1 MYVTLNISTTGIRL
15 LSVKGRY
22 VTKWGEASLAPGLV
36 RDGLILQ
43 PPAVGEAIDALLK
56 ETKIPGERVITC
68 LTGLMFTYRFLTL
81 PRMKT
86 AFQDEAVQRAAR
98 KEIPLPLEELYLSW
112 QPIGIRQNE
121 QDFFVVGVARNLV
134 DAMVQTLA
142 VASVEPYLMD
152 LKPLALARA
161 ANRGEAIV
169 VSLEPDCFDIVLVV
183 KGLPVIMYTASP
195 RWEGAT
201 LDENARQLVDELLK
215 TVSFYNNSHPEEP
228 ISSTTP
234 LLLTGELAPEATT
247 VRLIQDESGY
257 VVEPLVPQLQ
267 FPADLPVASYAANMG
282 LALKKIPSGTAAKG
296 GITSFHDINVNVLSG
311 KYRKAR
317 ARPVSMKRILSL
329 LVLTVAI
336 ALMFLVYQLLG
347 QAKVE
352 TMRLQTELSQ
362 VDQEIY
368 QAELAMEKGEQVETT
383 IRDIREDTK
392 TLEQE
397 HRAIL
402 AHQGDFTS
410 DLRLVTE
417 ALPPQTYFTSIE
429 MEKEQLNVQGE
440 TDSPFSVISYA
451 LALEAQARFSEV
463 QITGIDETLAMAAEE
478 TEMAT
483 PEEESYVIT
492 FTIAMS
498 K

>member
-56 ETKIPGERVITC
+56 ETNIPRERIITC

-81 PRMKT
+81 PRMKP

-112 QPIGIRQNE
+112 QPVGIRQNE
-121 QDFFVVGVARNLV
+121 QDFLVVGVARNLV

-142 VASVEPYLMD
+142 VASVEPYFMD

-195 RWEGAT
+195 RWGGAT

-215 TVSFYNNSHPEEP
+215 TVSFYNNSHPEGP
-228 ISSTTP
+228 ISSTIP
-234 LLLTGELAPEATT
+234 LLLTGELSSEATAA
-247 VRLIQDESGY
+247 RLIQDESGY

-282 LALKKIPSGTAAKG
+282 LALKKIPSAAAKG
-296 GITSFHDINVNVLSG
+296 GITSFHDIDVNVLSG

-329 LVLTVAI
+329 LVLTAAI
-336 ALMFLVYQLLG
+336 ALLFPMYQLLS

-368 QAELAMEKGEQVETT
+368 QAELAMEKAKQVETT
-383 IRDIREDTK
+383 IRDISEDTK

-410 DLRLVTE
+410 ALRLVTE

-429 MEKEQLNVQGE
+429 MEKEQLNVRGE

-483 PEEESYVIT
+483 PEKESYVIT